1 MGATW
6 KACKHIFS
14 GIKYNYIDVWPSPP
28 STSRN
33 SSSFPPEILF
43 PLSISLSSS
52 PGPVSMNL
60 TSLGILYKRNHTV
73 SFHDWLISLSIV
85 PSRYSC
91 VIAGAR
97 NFFLSKAKYYSTVWM
112 EFFLSILDK
121 CCVYLSV
128 VTQVA
133 SMFFLAIVNDAAMN
147 TGPQVSLLN
156 YVSLQASGNI
166 KYDVYKGHASPPTY
180 TCTHTTDLSACVTF
194 FSASC
199 KNLFIGISSAQHYK
213 GCQHWSLILV
223 RPYKSHDFQ
232 RVHSTVFTIKNKS
245 VLSML

>member
-1 MGATW
+1 MGFTRREYYRGLPCPPPGDLPDSGIKPASPALAGEFFTMGATW

-97 NFFLSKAKYYSTVWM
+97 IFFLSKAKYYSTVWM

-121 CCVYLSV
+121 CCVYLCYN
-128 VTQVA
+128 
-133 SMFFLAIVNDAAMN
+133 FL
-147 TGPQVSLLN
+147 P
-156 YVSLQASGNI
+156 
-166 KYDVYKGHASPPTY
+166 
-180 TCTHTTDLSACVTF
+180 F
-194 FSASC
+194 
-199 KNLFIGISSAQHYK
+199 
-213 GCQHWSLILV
+213 
-223 RPYKSHDFQ
+223 
-232 RVHSTVFTIKNKS
+232 
-245 VLSML
+245 